1 MAKQE
6 RIAWLQEFDASE
18 FPRELPVIPLRN
30 AVLLPGGVLSITAG
44 RPKTLAL
51 LKDLVPGET
60 PVGIVTQKSAEVE
73 DPSVFDMHDI
83 GTVGR
88 VIKIQRVNDEAF
100 LIIVHGLA
108 RFRMDSLVHAEPYW
122 KARVSPVEETNK
134 GSVETEA
141 LVQNLKDMA
150 RQLLEML
157 PEVPGGIGEMIHEVD
172 NPGLLADLVGANLDL
187 NSQQRLE
194 VLTTL
199 DVSARLRLTLNL
211 LSQVREMIDVRQKIN
226 NQVRNEFSKNQR
238 EAILRQQLRAIQEEL
253 GEKDPSDE
261 LDELRKRLDDARL
274 PEEASKMARRELDRI
289 RRMSPQQADYHVAR
303 TYLEWMAD
311 LPWNV
316 STEDKIDIDHVSRV
330 LDEGHYGMQKVKRRI
345 LEYLAIRK
353 LNPNKKGPILCLVG
367 PPGVGKTSLGTA
379 IATAIGRKFVRASLG
394 GVRDEAEVRG
404 HRRTYVGALPGR
416 IIAGLRKAKSNNPV
430 FLLDEVDKLGHSN
443 HGDPGAALL
452 EVLDPE
458 QNGNFS
464 DHYLEVPFD
473 LSRVMFI
480 ATANQLDTIPPPL
493 RDRMEI
499 IEVPSYSPYE
509 KLSIA
514 RNYLLPKQIKD
525 NGLTDENVMFS
536 TEILTHL
543 IESYTREAGVR
554 KLEQVISSVCRA
566 VALKVG
572 RGHLGQIVVDR
583 ELIEESLGTAK
594 YYPEILDR
602 IQAPGIATG
611 LAWTA
616 VGGDLLFIES
626 TRMPGKG
633 HLALTGQL
641 GDVMKE
647 SAQAA
652 LSYVRSHATELGV
665 PTNFLE
671 KEDIHIHFP
680 AGGIPKD
687 GPSAGVTIFT
697 ALTSLLTGR
706 KVRADVAMTGEV
718 TLRGQVL
725 PVGGIKEKVLAAHR
739 GGATR
744 VLLPLRNQS
753 DLRDLPDETRK
764 AIEFIF
770 VKEMSEVL
778 KAALEPELVTEA
790 TDTLPGVVDMTA
802 FPSVPVLPEAPQAQ
816 A

>member
-1 MAKQE
+1 MAKPE
-6 RIAWLQEFDASE
+6 RIAWLQEFGQGA
-18 FPRELPVIPLRN
+18 FPKELPVIPLRN

-51 LKDLVPGET
+51 LKDLEPNVT

-73 DPSVFDMHDI
+73 DPTIYDMHDI

-100 LIIVHGLA
+100 LIIVHGMA
-108 RFRMDSLVHAEPYW
+108 RFKMDELIHAEPYW

-141 LVQNLKDMA
+141 LTSNLKDMA

-157 PEVPGGIGEMIHEVD
+157 PEVPGGIGEMLNEVD
-172 NPGLLADLVGANLDL
+172 EPGLLADLVGANLDL
-187 NSQQRLE
+187 TSAQRLE
-194 VLTTL
+194 ILTNL
-199 DVSARLRLTLNL
+199 DISDRLRRTLAL

-226 NQVRNEFSKNQR
+226 NQVRNEFSKHQR
-238 EAILRQQLRAIQEEL
+238 EAILRQQMKVIQEEL

-261 LDELRKRLDDARL
+261 LDELRKRIDEARL
-274 PEEASKMARRELDRI
+274 PEEAAKMARREFDRLK
-289 RRMSPQQADYHVAR
+289 RMAPQQADYHVVR

-311 LPWNV
+311 LPWNT
-316 STEDKIDIDHVSRV
+316 STEDLIELDNVSKV

-353 LNPNKKGPILCLVG
+353 LNPQKKGPILCLVG

-416 IIAGLRKAKSNNPV
+416 IVAGLRKAKSNNPV
-430 FLLDEVDKLGHSN
+430 FLLDEIDKLGHSV
-443 HGDPGAALL
+443 HGDPSAALL

-458 QNGNFS
+458 QNASFS

-473 LSRVMFI
+473 LSKVMFI
-480 ATANQLDTIPPPL
+480 ATANQLDTIPGPL

-499 IEVPSYSPYE
+499 IEVASYSPYE
-509 KLSIA
+509 KLAIA
-514 RNYLLPKQIKD
+514 WSHLLPKVLKD
-525 NGLTDENVMFS
+525 NGIKDGQIIFTND
-536 TEILTHL
+536 ILQHI

-554 KLEQVISSVCRA
+554 RLEQQLNSVLRG
-566 VALKVG
+566 VALRLG
-572 RGHLGQIVVDR
+572 RGEAGPIEITREVVVDA
-583 ELIEESLGTAK
+583 LGTARFF
-594 YYPEILDR
+594 PEIVDR
-602 IQAPGIATG
+602 IQSPGVATG

-616 VGGDLLFIES
+616 VGGDLLFIE
-626 TRMPGKG
+626 TTKMPGKG
-633 HLALTGQL
+633 HMALTGQL

-652 LSYVRSHATELGV
+652 LSYVRSHALELGV
-665 PTNFLE
+665 PINFLE

-706 KVRADVAMTGEV
+706 RVRSDVAMTGEV

-739 GGATR
+739 GGAKR
-744 VLLPLRNQS
+744 VILPARNES
-753 DLRDLPDETRK
+753 DLRDLPEETRN
-764 AIEFIF
+764 ALEFVL

-778 KAALEPELVTEA
+778 RAALEPEIDASVE
-790 TDTLPGVVDMTA
+790 LPASELTHP
-802 FPSVPVLPEAPQAQ
+802 FPPSAPTSIAQ